1 MEFRFLYWLQELHT
15 PVMDEVMTAIT
26 FLGDSGWFWIGV
38 GILLAAWPKTRKTGA
53 AVLISLAAGFLIGN
67 LVIKNLAARQRP
79 CWLDS
84 AIPLLIESPG
94 DYSFPSGHS
103 LASFEGAVS
112 ILLYHKKWGL
122 AAVVLA
128 ALIAFSRLYLFVHFP
143 TDVLAG
149 TLLGILIAVLVHRWM
164 ESPRRKWNQ
173 QAEVGKNG

>member
-26 FLGDSGWFWIGV
+26 FLGDSGWFWIGL
-38 GILLAAWPKTRKTGA
+38 GILLLAAPKTKKTGA
-53 AVLISLAAGFLIGN
+53 AVLISLAVGFLVGN

-84 AIPLLIESPG
+84 AIPLLIESPS

-149 TLLGILIAVLVHRWM
+149 TLLGILIAVLVHRWI
-164 ESPRRKWNQ
+164 ENPERKWNQ
-173 QAEVGKNG
+173 QTEVDGNG